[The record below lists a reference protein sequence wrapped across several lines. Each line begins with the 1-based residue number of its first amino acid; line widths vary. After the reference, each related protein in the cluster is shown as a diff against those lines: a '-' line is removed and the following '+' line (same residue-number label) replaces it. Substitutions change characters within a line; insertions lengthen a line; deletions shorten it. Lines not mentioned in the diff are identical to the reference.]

1 MITNSAQSKISSTSS
16 KIGRYL
22 LWTMLTLF
30 TLGPIYWM
38 FVVSSRSPVEV
49 YDKPNLVID
58 SFYAENYTKVFG
70 DRVVRN
76 YMVNSLIIATTNAAL
91 VTTLALFATYALTR
105 WKLKGSDSIFFWT
118 ITNRMAPPAAFILP
132 NFLIFTQV
140 VKFGDFM
147 LFDTK
152 IGLILVYCLFNLP
165 FAIWL
170 LKGMLEGIPLE
181 LDEAALVDRASRMQ
195 VLFKIIVPLAAPG
208 LAITFILTWVFA
220 WNEYLLAASLS
231 SSSARTITTRLAE
244 YVTTTGTNYGELAA
258 VAIIATLPA
267 IIFLT
272 FIQKYIVTG
281 LTFGAVKE

>member
-58 SFYAENYTKVFG
+58 SFYAENYTKVFE

-170 LKGMLEGIPLE
+170 LKGMLEGIP
-181 LDEAALVDRASRMQ
+181 
-195 VLFKIIVPLAAPG
+195 
-208 LAITFILTWVFA
+208 
-220 WNEYLLAASLS
+220 
-231 SSSARTITTRLAE
+231 
-244 YVTTTGTNYGELAA
+244 
-258 VAIIATLPA
+258 
-267 IIFLT
+267 
-272 FIQKYIVTG
+272 
-281 LTFGAVKE
+281 

>member
-1 MITNSAQSKISSTSS
+1 MITNSTHSKSRSFFTSL
-16 KIGRYL
+16 GRYF
-22 LWTMLTLF
+22 LWTILTLF

-38 FVVSSRSPVEV
+38 FVVSSRSPVQV
-49 YDKPNLVID
+49 YDKPNLVIT
-58 SFYAENYTKVFG
+58 SFYAENYTKVFE
-70 DRVVRN
+70 DRVVRT
-76 YMVNSLIIATTNAAL
+76 YMVNSLIVATTNAAL
-91 VTTLALFATYALTR
+91 VTVLALFATYALTR

-181 LDEAALVDRASRMQ
+181 LDEAVLVDRASRMQ

-220 WNEYLLAASLS
+220 WNEYILAASLS
-231 SSSARTITTRLAE
+231 ASSSRTITTRLAE

>member
-1 MITNSAQSKISSTSS
+1 MITNQVQNKFAVLLAN
-16 KIGRYL
+16 IGRYL
-22 LWTMLTLF
+22 LWTLLVIF
-30 TLGPIYWM
+30 TAGPIYWM
-38 FVVSSRSPVEV
+38 VVVSSRAPVEV
-49 YDKPNLVID
+49 FDKPKLFITHFF
-58 SFYAENYTKVFG
+58 SQNYTKVFE

-76 YMVNSLIIATTNAAL
+76 YMVNSLIISTTNAAL
-91 VTTLALFATYALTR
+91 VTVLALFATYALTR
-105 WKLKGSDSIFFWT
+105 FKLKGSDSIFFWT

-132 NFLIFTQV
+132 NFLIFTRV

-208 LAITFILTWVFA
+208 LAITYILTWVFA

-231 SSSARTITTRLAE
+231 SSNARTITTRLAE

-258 VAIIATLPA
+258 VAIIATMPA
-267 IIFLT
+267 IIFLV

>member
-1 MITNSAQSKISSTSS
+1 MITNTIQSKFKSRFSAIS
-16 KIGRYL
+16 RYV
-22 LWTMLTLF
+22 LWSILTIF

-38 FVVSSRSPVEV
+38 FVVSSRAPVEV

-58 SFYAENYTKVFG
+58 SFYVENYLKVFD
-70 DRVVRN
+70 DRVVRT
-76 YMVNSLIIATTNAAL
+76 YMINSLIVATTNAAL
-91 VTTLALFATYALTR
+91 VTVLALFATYALTR

-147 LFDTK
+147 LFDTT
-152 IGLILVYCLFNLP
+152 IGLILIYCVFNLP

-170 LKGMLEGIPLE
+170 LKGMLEGIPIE

-208 LAITFILTWVFA
+208 LAITFILTWIFA

-267 IIFLT
+267 IIFLS
-272 FIQKYIVTG
+272 FVQKYIVTG